1 MLRAAQLW
9 TIRDYVGQRC
19 HNIAKTIEGQAL
31 FEEYRGAKRRSGSL
45 NRQMWWQQ
53 EMELEEDN
61 NGHFYDAAGNEVRAE
76 RVQRRGILPTPLL
89 DPRERYID
97 RPDADEAPETFNRGV
112 DLDE

>member
-53 EMELEEDN
+53 EMELLEEE
-61 NGHFYDAAGNEVRAE
+61 NGDTDGGWKEFSLTSFTT
-76 RVQRRGILPTPLL
+76 RREL
-89 DPRERYID
+89 R
-97 RPDADEAPETFNRGV
+97 
-112 DLDE
+112 